1 MYCIFHIYHI
11 SLCKMKKDMDVALNQ
26 TKRKVIDIPE
36 NIFRYLSIKAAAN
49 GTNLKKYIENLLAK
63 DVEDM
68 DDLETYKYLSLTRP
82 EGMNMLSEKEQQEF
96 EKKYGL

>member
-1 MYCIFHIYHI
+1 MET
-11 SLCKMKKDMDVALNQ
+11 VAKI

-36 NIFRYLSIKAAAN
+36 DIFRYLSIKAAAS
-49 GTNLKKYIENLLAK
+49 GTNLKRYIEELLVK

-68 DDLETYKYLSLTRP
+68 DDSETYVYLSKIRP
-82 EGMNMLSEKEQQEF
+82 EGYIMLSEEEQKAF